1 MQAHIKSIKHHSWIP
16 RLMGWVAAII
26 KFAERTLGPIA
37 DLGIRLWLA
46 QIFFVSGLIKLT
58 NWDNA
63 LLLSQNE
70 YPVSWLNP
78 ITAAYLGVSIELIGA
93 VLLATGLATRFAAF
107 ALLILS
113 LVIQYNYLA
122 LDQHLFWAAL
132 FAWFVVRG
140 AGALSFD
147 RMLAHGLADSAFPL
161 VAPLVNGLKW
171 LSKFGGPVYLLLL
184 RLWLAAAIYFA
195 FRGFTQYTDILPV
208 ATAANFVNPIGLSIA
223 LLLVLG
229 LALRWAGLAVVI
241 ATPAM
246 MMHMNLDTYWV
257 FALLLLAVYGAG
269 CWSLDYL
276 IGNKLRHIYPQL
288 DGKPA
293 FSLDGLPRV
302 VIVGSG
308 FGGLAC
314 AAKLAHHP
322 VQITLVDRHNYHL
335 FQPLLYQVATAALGQ
350 GDIASPTRG
359 LFRDFFNVRVLLG
372 NVVGIDADKNELVF
386 EDHPLKDQR
395 IEYDYLVLATG
406 ASHSYF
412 GRDDWAKFAPGLK
425 RIEDATEVR
434 RRLLLAFELAEATT
448 DPVERESLLTFLIVG
463 GGPTGVELAGSIAEL
478 ARFGMEKEFRGF
490 DPANARVLLV
500 QSGSRLLPT
509 FHESLS
515 KITLESLTKLGVEV
529 HLNSKVQE
537 IDADGVIVSGKR
549 IPSRTVLWAAGVV
562 ASPAADWL
570 GSEKDNAGRI
580 KVAADLSV
588 AGHSNLFAIG
598 DTALSNGWKG
608 NSVPGL
614 APAAKQ
620 GGEYVAKVII
630 AKVLGHSVPAP
641 FRYVH
646 LGSLATIGRKAAVAD
661 FGFMKL
667 SGAPAWWLWGVIHLT
682 FLVGLR
688 NRFSVMFDWFW
699 AYLTLRSGT
708 RIITGSVAEHKSS

>member
-1 MQAHIKSIKHHSWIP
+1 MQAQIKSIQYHSWIP
-16 RLMGWVAAII
+16 RFMGWVAAII
-26 KFAERTLGPIA
+26 KFVERTLGPIA

-63 LLLSQNE
+63 LLLSQSE

-93 VLLATGLATRFAAF
+93 MLLAIGLATRFAAL

-113 LVIQYNYLA
+113 LVIQFNYVA
-122 LDQHLFWAAL
+122 LDEHLFWAAL
-132 FAWFVVRG
+132 FTWFVVRG
-140 AGALSFD
+140 AGVLSID
-147 RMLAHGLADSAFPL
+147 RMLAHGLTDSALPL
-161 VAPLVNGLKW
+161 VAPLVHGLKR

-195 FRGFTQYTDILPV
+195 FRGFTQYTDILPI
-208 ATAANFVNPIGLSIA
+208 ATAANFANPIGLIIA
-223 LLLVLG
+223 VLLVLG

-246 MMHMNLDTYWV
+246 VMMHMNLDTYWI
-257 FALLLLAVYGAG
+257 FALILLAIYGAG

-293 FSLDGLPRV
+293 FSLEGLPRV

-372 NVVGIDADKNELVF
+372 NVVGVDAAKNELVF

-448 DPVERESLLTFLIVG
+448 DPIERESLLTFLIVG

-500 QSGSRLLPT
+500 QSGNRLLPT

-515 KITLESLTKLGVEV
+515 KITLDSLTKLGVEV
-529 HLNSKVQE
+529 HLNSKVEQ
-537 IDADGVIVSGKR
+537 IDVEGVMVNGKR
-549 IPSRTVLWAAGVV
+549 ISSRTVLWAAGVV

-570 GSEKDNAGRI
+570 GSEKDNAGRV
-580 KVAADLSV
+580 KVGADLSV
-588 AGHSNLFAIG
+588 AGHSNVFAIG
-598 DTALSNGWKG
+598 DTALSNAWKG

-630 AKVLGHSVPAP
+630 AKVLGRNAP
-641 FRYVH
+641 ESFRYLH

-667 SGAPAWWLWGVIHLT
+667 SGSPAWWLWGVIHLT

-708 RIITGSVAEHKSS
+708 RIITGSEAGHS